1 MSTSDESPQVTGE
14 GEREAA
20 APEQAAPEVDVDA
33 SETGVTQVDGRA
45 EGGSGGPAPFSE
57 EELAQ
62 ATQGPA
68 GEPELEDVDPAE
80 IEEKPPEFEPFE
92 RLVAK
97 SRKLSPERVRTVLQ
111 SLLFVA
117 DKPLDLNQL
126 YEATGIDRE
135 LIQKA
140 LHKLSGAHREGV
152 NGIVLYEVSGGWQ
165 LRTDPGS
172 AEYVRRYLRVKP
184 QRLTRAAVESLAI
197 IAYRQ
202 PVTRPEIEDIRG
214 VDCGAVIKAL
224 LDRRLI
230 KILGKKEEVGRPIL
244 YGTTKEFLEFFA
256 LKDLGA
262 LPTLREF
269 HELTEEH
276 QEIVEQEAPR
286 PRPEGVVAE
295 LADPEFQQRMAEQEQ
310 RSEEALA
317 ELEQAIEGAEEK
329 AAAAAALLN
338 TPEKPANGDAESGE
352 SGPGAP

>member
-1 MSTSDESPQVTGE
+1 
-14 GEREAA
+14 
-20 APEQAAPEVDVDA
+20 
-33 SETGVTQVDGRA
+33 
-45 EGGSGGPAPFSE
+45 
-57 EELAQ
+57 
-62 ATQGPA
+62 
-68 GEPELEDVDPAE
+68 
-80 IEEKPPEFEPFE
+80 
-92 RLVAK
+92 
-97 SRKLSPERVRTVLQ
+97 
-111 SLLFVA
+111 
-117 DKPLDLNQL
+117 
-126 YEATGIDRE
+126 
-135 LIQKA
+135 
-140 LHKLSGAHREGV
+140 
-152 NGIVLYEVSGGWQ
+152 
-165 LRTDPGS
+165 
-172 AEYVRRYLRVKP
+172 VKP

-202 PVTRPEIEDIRG
+202 PVTRREIEGIRG

-276 QEIVEQEAPR
+276 QEIVEQETPR
-286 PRPEGVVAE
+286 PRPEGIVAE
-295 LADPEFQQRMAEQEQ
+295 LADPAFQQRMVEQEQ

-317 ELEQAIEGAEEK
+317 ELEQAIEGADEK